1 YLTVGPDLFS
11 DGGMRRCVVSTL
23 RALTAGRGKPMADIE
38 AARNFLTGD
47 DRCTGKIGIIGF
59 CMGGGFALA
68 TANIG
73 FDAAAANY
81 GQLPKDFDEAFRGAC
96 PVVGSYGGKDV
107 SLRGAAAKLE
117 DALAERDIAHD
128 VKEYP
133 SAGHSF
139 LNDHYFG
146 PAIMHPVQK
155 IMHVGPDPVAARDA
169 WDRIEAFFD
178 TYLQN

>member
-1 YLTVGPDLFS
+1 MPDVDLGPVEGGSGNLRAYVATPAGRGPWPGVVAIHEVFGLDDQLRRQADRLAAAGYLTVGPDLFS

-47 DRCTGKIGIIGF
+47 HRCTGKIGIIGF

-81 GQLPKDFDEAFRGAC
+81 
-96 PVVGSYGGKDV
+96 
-107 SLRGAAAKLE
+107 
-117 DALAERDIAHD
+117 
-128 VKEYP
+128 
-133 SAGHSF
+133 
-139 LNDHYFG
+139 
-146 PAIMHPVQK
+146 
-155 IMHVGPDPVAARDA
+155 
-169 WDRIEAFFD
+169 
-178 TYLQN
+178 